1 MRYRKWGIEK
11 KIHTA
16 KSHIRGRNPATTD
29 PPPPCVPIIKQ
40 GKESNKPSS
49 KGLYVASVASVI
61 SPAVTWHTLLQP
73 HLQQQVSCWL
83 WWQPGGNHSFPLC
96 NCLDYKEW
104 ESGFCFIIYSSSSLF
119 SFPLRVMT
127 CTYPGYMHP
136 VSCWSVSIYS
146 VSFCILCQFV
156 SFQLYYTMFGTFQLN
171 FISALV
177 FVGFLSWISAWLLFF
192 FLLFFWVLHLIV
204 FHYVIWLVK
213 VDTQMN

>member
-29 PPPPCVPIIKQ
+29 PSPPCVPIIKQ

-61 SPAVTWHTLLQP
+61 SPAVTWHNLLQP

-119 SFPLRVMT
+119 SFPLRVTT
-127 CTYPGYMHP
+127 CTYPWLHAPCVLLVCLYLLCELLSPLP
-136 VSCWSVSIYS
+136 VCLISIVLHHVWHFSTPFHFCLCVCWIPQLDLCLTTVFFSSV
-146 VSFCILCQFV
+146 
-156 SFQLYYTMFGTFQLN
+156 
-171 FISALV
+171 
-177 FVGFLSWISAWLLFF
+177 FLSPSFK
-192 FLLFFWVLHLIV
+192 VLSSSITSFDL
-204 FHYVIWLVK
+204 
-213 VDTQMN
+213 